1 MAMDEARTDDPSKPP
16 RLSFFRAAPAGVGI
30 VPQARGRRLGI
41 LSAAFNPITRAHVA
55 LALSAYE
62 HYQLHEVLFVLPIT
76 QPHKLIHDAPTE
88 ARLRMMELAVQG
100 HSAFSIGMCTHGLFV
115 DIGRAAEAAYPPAT
129 RQWFISGRDAAERI
143 LTWSYP
149 DPAKALGALF
159 ARAELLVADR
169 EGAFVLPDS
178 AVVRDHAGHIHA
190 LPLPAEY
197 SHISAT
203 DIRARLAKG
212 EEVSELV
219 PPLVLD
225 YIMEHRFYQEAQG

>member
-16 RLSFFRAAPAGVGI
+16 RLSFFRAAPAGVSI
-30 VPQARGRRLGI
+30 VPQSRRLGI

-55 LALSAYE
+55 LAQSAYE

-76 QPHKLIHDAPTE
+76 QPHKLIHDAPIE

-100 HSAFSIGMCTHGLFV
+100 QSAFSIGMCTHGLFV
-115 DIGRAAEAAYPPAT
+115 DIGRAAEAVYPPGT

-149 DPAKALGALF
+149 DPAKALGELF

-178 AVVRDHAGHIHA
+178 AVVREHAGHIHP
-190 LPLPAEY
+190 LPLPAEC

-212 EEVSELV
+212 DEVSELV

-225 YIMEHRFYQEAQG
+225 YILEHRLYQEAQG